1 MAVVINRNEVK
12 MEKPSTDEE
21 IVANVI
27 QRTRTR
33 TRTRPH
39 MPAYFQPLPPIAPEL
54 LNAKC
59 NLMMLKM
66 ISLLIQLLRC
76 INYSDRMSRMFQSI

>member
-27 QRTRTR
+27 Q
-33 TRTRPH
+33 RTRPH